1 MLRTKDQVLSL
12 LEDSLSRSKGDE
24 TELVYVEN
32 RDATSRFAENT
43 IHQNLESSD
52 ARVVVRLVKDGRVA
66 VSSTNDLRP
75 AGIDAAMNDAIQ
87 IGSFLEPDESFPGLI
102 SSPAAQNVPSFF
114 RTTDES
120 SPLDR
125 AGAVGKIAAAA
136 KSQNVQIAGL
146 FQTETQ
152 AIAVVNSRGT
162 RQWHTET
169 RAEFSVSASDD
180 PTQGQGWAI
189 GATRDL
195 SKLDAVSIGAIAI
208 DKAVRSRNPEA
219 IPAGDYT
226 VILEPAAVGQMLLF
240 LGFLAFSGKS
250 FAQGRGVL
258 SGKIG
263 QKVTGDNITITEDP
277 FLPGYPGMPF
287 DYEGVPKQKV
297 TLIEKGMASG
307 VVHDTRTAKTA
318 GTTSTGHALPADNAR
333 GPYPKNLVML
343 PGEAALTEMLAS
355 TPKGILITHFW
366 YLNYLNPMKAQ
377 LTGSTRDGTFLIE
390 DGRVTKPIA
399 NLRATPAVLEVLS
412 RVEMIGRER
421 TFYPQYS
428 AMMYVPAL
436 KISAFPFVADTES
449 E

>member
-12 LEDSLSRSKGDE
+12 LEDALKRSKGDE
-24 TELVYVEN
+24 TELVYLED
-32 RDATSRFAENT
+32 RDSTTRFAENA
-43 IHQNLESSD
+43 IHQNMESTD
-52 ARVVVRLVKDGRVA
+52 ARVIVRLVKDGRVA
-66 VSSTNDLRP
+66 VSSTNDLTP
-75 AGIDAAMNDAIQ
+75 TGIDAAMNDALQ
-87 IGSFLEPDESFPGLI
+87 IGSFLEPDQSFPGLV
-102 SSPAAQNVPSFF
+102 SSPAAQSVPAFF
-114 RTTDES
+114 RATDES

-125 AGAVGKIAAAA
+125 AGSVGKIAAAA
-136 KSQNVQIAGL
+136 KSQKVQIAGL

-152 AIAVVNSRGT
+152 GMAVVNSRGT
-162 RQWHTET
+162 RQWYTET

-189 GATRDL
+189 GAARDL
-195 SKLDAVSIGAIAI
+195 SKLDAVSVGSIAI

-219 IPAGDYT
+219 LPAADYT
-226 VILEPAAVGQMLLF
+226 VILEPAAVGQLLLF

-250 FAQGRGVL
+250 YAQGRGVL

-263 QKVTGDNITITEDP
+263 QKVTGDNITIVEDP

-297 TLIEKGMASG
+297 TLIENGIARG
-307 VVHDTRTAKTA
+307 VVHDTRTAKMA
-318 GTTSTGHALPADNAR
+318 NAVSTGHALPADNAR
-333 GPYPKNLVML
+333 GPYPKNLVMS
-343 PGEAALTEMLAS
+343 PGYATLTEMLAS

-390 DGRVTKPIA
+390 DGKVTKPIA
-399 NLRATPAVLEVLS
+399 NLRATPPVLEVLD
-412 RVEMIGRER
+412 RVDLIGRER
-421 TFYPQYS
+421 AFYPQYS

-436 KISAFPFVADTES
+436 KISLFPFVADTES
-449 E
+449 